1 MERLTIS
8 GTKEAKPDVTI
19 REVLNK
25 LAEYEDLEE
34 QGKLLELPC
43 AVGDRSF
50 VVWQKKGQNPIRKME
65 LKKIEIHES
74 KRKVYQMEFT
84 GNKGCWFK
92 FHDDDFG
99 KTHQRRS
106 RIRVESRET
115 RRRCMSAGFS
125 SLRGIAGSHKRTAQ
139 AGP

>member
-1 MERLTIS
+1 MNGLPYYRKEFKGDMERLTIS

-99 KTHQRRS
+99 KTVFLTREEA
-106 RIRVESRET
+106 ESALEELER
-115 RRRCMSAGFS
+115 
-125 SLRGIAGSHKRTAQ
+125 
-139 AGP
+139 